1 MGIIGTSYYTR
12 GNVME
17 NFTATGSVGA
27 SPYISEFVNLVN
39 PYDCGRLGNN
49 IWVANDAADSP
60 VRGYNTGGSV
70 IGSIPGALIGGVA
83 RGVDSDGTYLWVSNP
98 SNDKIYKLDMST
110 GLELDTW
117 GAIKAR
123 F

>member
-1 MGIIGTSYYTR
+1 MGGCRSGRIAGLVVGTR
-12 GNVME
+12 Q
-17 NFTATGSVGA
+17 
-27 SPYISEFVNLVN
+27 
-39 PYDCGRLGNN
+39 GR
-49 IWVANDAADSP
+49 
-60 VRGYNTGGSV
+60 GSV